1 MKKAWGGFVKGF
13 AKFLDGFFGFLI
25 AFIETLVNLTVGF
38 RYVLGSIL
46 SFGCIFILFFPY
58 IFFKYKWITFT
69 VLFIT
74 IFPILGKGFVN
85 YLKYVKYSMVEFL
98 LGYGDYYL
106 NNSQTK
112 YTSYSDYKKK
122 YIFNKQEEERKARE
136 ERQRREQEEWTRR
149 FEEWS
154 NKTDLASMILNITNN
169 KVNTVDTT
177 KVMVNKDMDIKTNT
191 KIQWTILL
199 ELTNNIATRWE
210 LDATQTST
218 KSN

>member
-58 IFFKYKWITFT
+58 IFFKYKWVTFT

-149 FEEWS
+149 FNEWF
-154 NKTDLASMILNITNN
+154 NQNGFGFD
-169 KVNTVDTT
+169 DFGYY
-177 KVMVNKDMDIKTNT
+177 
-191 KIQWTILL
+191 Q
-199 ELTNNIATRWE
+199 
-210 LDATQTST
+210 
-218 KSN
+218 

>member
-58 IFFKYKWITFT
+58 IFFRYKWVTFT

-85 YLKYVKYSMVEFL
+85 YL
-98 LGYGDYYL
+98 
-106 NNSQTK
+106 N
-112 YTSYSDYKKK
+112 TSSTNKKK
-122 YIFNKQEEERKARE
+122 KEKRVKNDKDVNKKNGLEDL
-136 ERQRREQEEWTRR
+136 T
-149 FEEWS
+149 
-154 NKTDLASMILNITNN
+154 NGLIKTDLDSMILDITNN
-169 KVNTVDTT
+169 KVNTVDIT

-191 KIQWTILL
+191 KIQWTI
-199 ELTNNIATRWE
+199 
-210 LDATQTST
+210 S
-218 KSN
+218 